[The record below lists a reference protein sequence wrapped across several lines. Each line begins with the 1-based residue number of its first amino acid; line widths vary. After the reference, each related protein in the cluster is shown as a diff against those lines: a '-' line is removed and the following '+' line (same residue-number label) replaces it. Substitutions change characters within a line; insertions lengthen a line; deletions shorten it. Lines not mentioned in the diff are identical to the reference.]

1 MATGNESIVP
11 EQELHD
17 FVVRCME
24 AVGTNTEHADVL
36 ADLIV
41 AADTRGHY
49 SHGLNRLGK
58 IRLLFICRFS
68 FIFISQTLSAV
79 CLIKDIIT
87 LSNSYINQFE
97 KKIS

>member
-1 MATGNESIVP
+1 MTSNGESIVP
-11 EQELHD
+11 ERDLHS

-24 AVGTNTEHADVL
+24 AVGTNSEHASVL

-58 IRLLFICRFS
+58 NADVIL
-68 FIFISQTLSAV
+68 
-79 CLIKDIIT
+79 
-87 LSNSYINQFE
+87 
-97 KKIS
+97 

>member
-1 MATGNESIVP
+1 MATGSESIVP

-58 IRLLFICRFS
+58 IKWVLCRFS
-68 FIFISQTLSAV
+68 FICTSSQTLGAV
-79 CLIKDIIT
+79 CLIEQQNNNLWFI
-87 LSNSYINQFE
+87 Y
-97 KKIS
+97 

>member
-58 IRLLFICRFS
+58 FRYCMIVKFNTS
-68 FIFISQTLSAV
+68 KT
-79 CLIKDIIT
+79 DIGCG
-87 LSNSYINQFE
+87 LSNTSGQRTTKQHVHFLIHIYLN
-97 KKIS
+97 

>member
-1 MATGNESIVP
+1 MATGSESIVP

-58 IRLLFICRFS
+58 IRWVLCRFS
-68 FIFISQTLSAV
+68 FIFTSKT
-79 CLIKDIIT
+79 DIGCG
-87 LSNSYINQFE
+87 LSNRTTKHFLIHIFINL
-97 KKIS
+97 S

>member
-1 MATGNESIVP
+1 MATGSENIVP

-36 ADLIV
+36 ADLLV

-58 IRLLFICRFS
+58 IRWVL
-68 FIFISQTLSAV
+68 QV
-79 CLIKDIIT
+79 
-87 LSNSYINQFE
+87 
-97 KKIS
+97 